1 MNGNE
6 NKAQTLQVDN
16 TGFVKAKTRDWT
28 DEEVAVAVEYLKREI
43 PEEWAELEQLEL
55 TTGDL
60 RHTRASA
67 ALYVALDEL
76 CPGTEGMAI
85 SDLRFKVRLVRRAE
99 LGLS

>member
-1 MNGNE
+1 MADDRKNSNPEE
-6 NKAQTLQVDN
+6 NRWGLVE
-16 TGFVKAKTRDWT
+16 AKTRDWT

-43 PEEWAELEQLEL
+43 LEEWAELEQLEL

-76 CPGTEGMAI
+76 YPGTEGMAI